1 MQLKKPTKK
10 IFILFRKTKNKFISL
25 ITLAI
30 IAKLARTWRILN
42 HIPIVD
48 ERKAIGRLEN
58 KIYI

>member
-30 IAKLARTWRILN
+30 IAK
-42 HIPIVD
+42 
-48 ERKAIGRLEN
+48 
-58 KIYI
+58 